1 MGFVKEEGLNSL
13 SRAADVVGGA
23 GMVLG
28 GAAACT
34 TIAGCAVGAP
44 LAALGASSI
53 QEGWTG
59 EAGFV
64 RSAATSTLGTT
75 AGNATTDVVSVSL
88 SVTGLFKATL
98 RPDTWRLF
106 RNISSDFVPAYQTLT
121 KTGLSVEIG
130 GTLLSA
136 AGATCTYTGN

>member
-1 MGFVKEEGLNSL
+1 MGFLKEEGLNVL
-13 SRAADVVGGA
+13 SRTADVVGGA

-34 TIAGCAVGAP
+34 TGVGCTGGAP

-59 EAGFV
+59 ESGFA
-64 RSAATSTLGTT
+64 RSAATSALGPT
-75 AGNATTDVVSVSL
+75 AGNAATDIVNIGT

-98 RPDTWRLF
+98 RPGTWKMF
-106 RNISSDFVPAYQTLT
+106 RNISSDFVPAYQTMT

-130 GTLLSA
+130 GTALGA
-136 AGATCTYTGN
+136 ASATCTYVGK